1 MVSKINPQRS
11 FLLALSYPP
20 LQTIEAGMTLDGKT
34 KIKTSRWSVWN
45 ALIVWNSK
53 IKWFCVC
60 ENISY
65 TVSKIMGKHAKI
77 FGKPTLTR

>member
-45 ALIVWNSK
+45 ALIV
-53 IKWFCVC
+53 
-60 ENISY
+60 
-65 TVSKIMGKHAKI
+65 
-77 FGKPTLTR
+77 